1 MKVSGEQSSFVF
13 KPCLNPISLFN
24 CTYPGIEHSVSLHLP
39 SPACPRLPQGAGAC
53 LRAAADDDGED
64 DHSDQEHL
72 GQHRQADEQDVECPL
87 LQH

>member
-1 MKVSGEQSSFVF
+1 MKVSGEQSIHMNFVC
-13 KPCLNPISLFN
+13 KTGSLFY

-39 SPACPRLPQGAGAC
+39 SPASPRLPQGAGSC

-72 GQHRQADEQDVECPL
+72 GQHRQADEQDVEYPL

>member
-1 MKVSGEQSSFVF
+1 MKVSGEQSSFVCTA
-13 KPCLNPISLFN
+13 CLNHPISLFYS
-24 CTYPGIEHSVSLHLP
+24 TYPGIEHSVSLHLL
-39 SPACPRLPQGAGAC
+39 SPDCPRLREGAC

-72 GQHRQADEQDVECPL
+72 GQHRQTDEQDVEYPL